1 MQNLDKVGLDGI
13 MDIEATAATRKSIIL
28 KPKHVGDV
36 QVVPVKHCFP
46 WCNWKE
52 HDKQPTP
59 AEVSSLRVLK
69 RKSHVLI
76 DNMKEK
82 DIDEHCQSGKRRQS
96 VKLTKTMKLTSS
108 PARNLVRKHSSSNNE
123 RDALCMQRTDQEVE
137 TLRVKVL
144 GTLAESME
152 VEPGRTHS
160 KGPSSKDFPKTSQQH
175 DAVNS
180 DVQGLIPNAE
190 RSEDSGKPLRLD
202 KQKALQFLSTL
213 NLQEIDKSGI
223 KYKSLFETY
232 QLDKVEKSIVE
243 EN

>member
-1 MQNLDKVGLDGI
+1 MQTLHKVGLDGI

-36 QVVPVKHCFP
+36 HVVPVKHCFS

-59 AEVSSLRVLK
+59 AEVSPLRVLK

-96 VKLTKTMKLTSS
+96 VKLTSS

-137 TLRVKVL
+137 TLQVKML

-175 DAVNS
+175 DTVNS
-180 DVQGLIPNAE
+180 DVQGLILNAE

-223 KYKSLFETY
+223 KCKSLFETY
-232 QLDKVEKSIVE
+232 QFDKVEKSIVE